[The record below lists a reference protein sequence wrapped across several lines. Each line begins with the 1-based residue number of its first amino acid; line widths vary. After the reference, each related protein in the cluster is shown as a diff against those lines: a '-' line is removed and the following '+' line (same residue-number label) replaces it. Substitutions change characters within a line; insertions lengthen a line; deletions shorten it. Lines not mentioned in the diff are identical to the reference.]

1 MGLKKCPI
9 CGELFADTYK
19 HCPFCEEDEN
29 PRKARQPKRYGYG
42 EGGRRL
48 ARRNYE
54 EDLPRPL
61 YGGEDAPRRSKGRDD
76 DAYDA
81 DDAPRRSRRRARD
94 DDYDDYDGEDRAAY
108 RGRRGE
114 NGDYDDYDDYD
125 DGYRGRRARYDDN
138 DDDQGSPWFKI
149 VMVILIAIIIV
160 CLLYLGRGFLG
171 NLLPGGNDDP
181 TPPSS
186 MSSDEP
192 QDDDDLS
199 TDPDEGDE
207 PQVDEPDADEPDDPA
222 VDPDEE
228 TTSGEDDAAG
238 PLTLSHTDVS
248 ISGDESFTLTARSG
262 SGSTT
267 YASADPAIASVSS
280 AGVVTGLKKGTTEIT
295 VRRGSDSA
303 VCIVR
308 VKSNGSGAASSGSS
322 GTASLNRTDMTL
334 SVGESFSLKVSGVT
348 TALTWSVAD
357 SSVATVDGSGKVTGV
372 KAGTTRVTASWDGS
386 SASCIV
392 RVK

>member
-61 YGGEDAPRRSKGRDD
+61 YGDEDAPRRSKGRDD

-199 TDPDEGDE
+199 TNPDEGDE

-267 YASADPAIASVSS
+267 YTSADPAIASVSS
-280 AGVVTGLKKGTTEIT
+280 AGVVTGLKKGSTEIT
-295 VRRGSDSA
+295 VRRGSASA

-308 VKSNGSGAASSGSS
+308 VKSDGSGASSSGS
-322 GTASLNRTDMTL
+322 GAASLNRTDMTL

-372 KAGTTRVTASWDGS
+372 KSGTTRVTASWDGS